1 MYQKFFEN
9 YCIIFFSII
18 PITILIGS
26 SASLLNIIMICLLG
40 LVNLIFIYK
49 QGYNLFKSKPV
60 KLILFL
66 YIYLIFNSF
75 IALDF
80 ETSAMRNF
88 GFLRYLI
95 FFITC
100 NYFFF
105 ISKKSE
111 KIFSFWLIIILI
123 VIFDVFLESISG
135 RNTLGYGELYGKR
148 IVSFFKTEPVVG
160 FYIYSFFLSLLGF
173 LFNKYKNY
181 NDYKKILIV
190 LFSILGF
197 VSVLVTGERSNTIK
211 CLIAVICFYFI
222 NDNFSYKKKILFFL
236 LTILI
241 FTFSI
246 KHIEFLKMRY
256 KHQVYNLFAEEKQ
269 NHKIASNLYVNL
281 YLSAYKVFKNYP
293 VFGVGNKNYRVEAC
307 NRGHTFEYGV
317 TGKLKQKYNYLCV
330 THPHQVYF
338 EFLAEHGLIG
348 TIILLSIF
356 FSLIFKNL
364 KIIILSKNYIQIG
377 CFIYLVLNFIPILP
391 GGSFFSDFK
400 STLFW
405 LNLSIMYSVSK
416 DTNIFFLLKK
426 NAKDK

>member
-40 LVNLIFIYK
+40 LMNLIFIYK

-123 VIFDVFLESISG
+123 FIFYVFL
-135 RNTLGYGELYGKR
+135 
-148 IVSFFKTEPVVG
+148 
-160 FYIYSFFLSLLGF
+160 
-173 LFNKYKNY
+173 
-181 NDYKKILIV
+181 
-190 LFSILGF
+190 
-197 VSVLVTGERSNTIK
+197 
-211 CLIAVICFYFI
+211 
-222 NDNFSYKKKILFFL
+222 
-236 LTILI
+236 
-241 FTFSI
+241 
-246 KHIEFLKMRY
+246 
-256 KHQVYNLFAEEKQ
+256 
-269 NHKIASNLYVNL
+269 
-281 YLSAYKVFKNYP
+281 
-293 VFGVGNKNYRVEAC
+293 
-307 NRGHTFEYGV
+307 
-317 TGKLKQKYNYLCV
+317 
-330 THPHQVYF
+330 
-338 EFLAEHGLIG
+338 
-348 TIILLSIF
+348 
-356 FSLIFKNL
+356 
-364 KIIILSKNYIQIG
+364 
-377 CFIYLVLNFIPILP
+377 
-391 GGSFFSDFK
+391 
-400 STLFW
+400 
-405 LNLSIMYSVSK
+405 
-416 DTNIFFLLKK
+416 
-426 NAKDK
+426 

>member
-135 RNTLGYGELYGKR
+135 RNMLGYGELYGKR

-173 LFNKYKNY
+173 LFKKYKNY
-181 NDYKKILIV
+181 NDYKKVLIV
-190 LFSILGF
+190 LFSIIGF
-197 VSVLVTGERSNTIK
+197 ISILLTGERSNTIK
-211 CLIAVICFYFI
+211 CLIGVICFYFI
-222 NDNFSYKKKILFFL
+222 NDNFSYKKKFYL
-236 LTILI
+236 L
-241 FTFSI
+241 
-246 KHIEFLKMRY
+246 
-256 KHQVYNLFAEEKQ
+256 
-269 NHKIASNLYVNL
+269 
-281 YLSAYKVFKNYP
+281 
-293 VFGVGNKNYRVEAC
+293 C
-307 NRGHTFEYGV
+307 
-317 TGKLKQKYNYLCV
+317 
-330 THPHQVYF
+330 
-338 EFLAEHGLIG
+338 
-348 TIILLSIF
+348 
-356 FSLIFKNL
+356 
-364 KIIILSKNYIQIG
+364 
-377 CFIYLVLNFIPILP
+377 
-391 GGSFFSDFK
+391 
-400 STLFW
+400 
-405 LNLSIMYSVSK
+405 
-416 DTNIFFLLKK
+416 
-426 NAKDK
+426 